1 MSSLPFWSSSWGQ
14 SLDWFVPRL
23 SAVAV
28 GPTPNGRASW
38 RAATVLVARSV
49 RRGGPE
55 LPFRTFCTVVV
66 TLPRPPQYSGN
77 IAVRL
82 GRCPSEKIDP
92 ADRAALEQL
101 VRYGLAVVVT
111 FDGEPHYALGSRFTE
126 LAPEW

>member
-66 TLPRPPQYSGN
+66 TLPRGLNRSKP
-77 IAVRL
+77 
-82 GRCPSEKIDP
+82 E
-92 ADRAALEQL
+92 RALLDLTPILLRQ
-101 VRYGLAVVVT
+101 
-111 FDGEPHYALGSRFTE
+111 
-126 LAPEW
+126 